1 MEIFQQHLKI
11 RLWDITIRTQ
21 SIQIFFFFI
30 LAIFNFVFI
39 FSYMPPQYGYNI
51 DNYGA
56 VSMTTT
62 DDNNKVQQQ
71 LKEERSKESPSPNE
85 HSSKL
90 GQQQVCRTFFHIFF
104 EF

>member
-1 MEIFQQHLKI
+1 
-11 RLWDITIRTQ
+11 
-21 SIQIFFFFI
+21 
-30 LAIFNFVFI
+30 
-39 FSYMPPQYGYNI
+39 MPSQYGYNI
-51 DNYGA
+51 DSYGA

-90 GQQQVCRTFFHIFF
+90 GQQQVCSFFLLNFIFMHRRPF
-104 EF
+104 HEFIFIFKQFFFSHRC